1 MNILIFSTDYKP
13 KSGGIAEYT
22 HQVAKHF
29 KKMNHSV
36 VVLSVSMPGG
46 KEFDNEQNII
56 TYRIWDIHYLR
67 NLCLLFTLIKLIK
80 RHNIE
85 YVFST
90 ITHPCGEIA
99 WLISRFINVKTIITV
114 HGYEVTYPFNTFRQ
128 KLKHSF
134 KYIRTYIYNHIDVL
148 FAISKFTKDMLVIS
162 GVNPSKIFIFNNG
175 VDLNEWNK
183 TDPNKEK
190 EIEKI
195 HNLKDKKVIITVS
208 NLGERKGHD
217 MVLKALPEVLKII
230 PNLIYL
236 IGGTGP
242 TRKPLESLVKSLN
255 LKDLVKF
262 LGYIPKEDLSSYY
275 HLSDMFIMPN
285 REVGTSVEGFGIVFI
300 EANACKKPVIAGRSG
315 GALDAVVDGK
325 TGLLVNPEDRS
336 DIAKALIKLLNNV
349 KLTNQMGEIGYN
361 RVKNELTWER
371 IVSKMA
377 DNLNDSYSQ
386 SKSYV

>member
-13 KSGGIAEYT
+13 NSGGIAEYT

-29 KKMNHSV
+29 EKMNHSI
-36 VVLSVSMPGG
+36 VVLSVSMSGG
-46 KEFDNEQNII
+46 KEFDNNQNFN
-56 TYRIWDIHYLR
+56 TYRIPAIHYSR
-67 NLCLLFTLIKLIK
+67 NLCLLFSLIKLIK

-85 YVFST
+85 YIFST

-99 WLISRFINVKTIITV
+99 WLVSRFINVKTVITV
-114 HGYEVTYPFNTFRQ
+114 HGYEVAYPFNTFRQ
-128 KLKHSF
+128 KLKY
-134 KYIRTYIYNHIDVL
+134 KLNYIRTYIYNNSDMV
-148 FAISKFTKDMLVIS
+148 FTISRFTKDMLVKS
-162 GVNPSKIFIFNNG
+162 GVKLSKIFIFNNG

-183 TDPNKEK
+183 RDPDREK
-190 EIEKI
+190 GIEKC
-195 HNLKDKKVIITVS
+195 HNLKGKRVIITVS

-217 MVLKALPEVLKII
+217 MVLKALPEVIKVI

-262 LGYIPKEDLSSYY
+262 LGYIPKEDLPSYY
-275 HLSDMFIMPN
+275 HLSDLFIMPN
-285 REVGTSVEGFGIVFI
+285 REVGSSVEGFGIVFI

-336 DIAKALIKLLNNV
+336 DIVKALIKLLSNE
-349 KLTNQMGEIGYN
+349 KLAKQMGEAGYN
-361 RVKNELTWER
+361 RVKNELTWDR
-371 IVSKMA
+371 IVLRMA
-377 DNLNDSYSQ
+377 DVLYCISTN
-386 SKSYV
+386 K

>member
-29 KKMNHSV
+29 EKMNHSI
-36 VVLSVSMPGG
+36 VVLSVSMSGG
-46 KEFDNEQNII
+46 KEFDNNQNFN
-56 TYRIWDIHYLR
+56 TYRIPDIHYFRSLWF
-67 NLCLLFTLIKLIK
+67 LFTLIKLVK

-85 YVFST
+85 YIFST

-99 WLISRFINVKTIITV
+99 WLVSRFINVKTVITV
-114 HGYEVTYPFNTFRQ
+114 HGYEVAYPFNTFRQ
-128 KLKHSF
+128 KLKY
-134 KYIRTYIYNHIDVL
+134 KLNYIRTYIYNNSDMV
-148 FAISKFTKDMLVIS
+148 FTISRFTKDMLVKS
-162 GVNPSKIFIFNNG
+162 GVKHSKIFIFNNG

-183 TDPNKEK
+183 RDPDREK
-190 EIEKI
+190 GIEKC
-195 HNLKDKKVIITVS
+195 HNLKGKRVIITVS

-217 MVLKALPEVLKII
+217 MVLKALPEVIKVI

-262 LGYIPKEDLSSYY
+262 LGYIPKEDLPSYY
-275 HLSDMFIMPN
+275 HLSDLFIMPN
-285 REVGTSVEGFGIVFI
+285 REVGSSVEGFGIVFI

-325 TGLLVNPEDRS
+325 TGLLVNPEDRI
-336 DIAKALIKLLNNV
+336 DIAKALIKLLSNE
-349 KLTNQMGEIGYN
+349 KLAKQMGEAGYN
-361 RVKNELTWER
+361 RVKKELTWDR
-371 IVSKMA
+371 IVLKMA
-377 DNLNDSYSQ
+377 DVLKNLSLRDFYND
-386 SKSYV
+386 

>member
-1 MNILIFSTDYKP
+1 
-13 KSGGIAEYT
+13 
-22 HQVAKHF
+22 
-29 KKMNHSV
+29 
-36 VVLSVSMPGG
+36 
-46 KEFDNEQNII
+46 
-56 TYRIWDIHYLR
+56 
-67 NLCLLFTLIKLIK
+67 
-80 RHNIE
+80 
-85 YVFST
+85 
-90 ITHPCGEIA
+90 
-99 WLISRFINVKTIITV
+99 
-114 HGYEVTYPFNTFRQ
+114 
-128 KLKHSF
+128 
-134 KYIRTYIYNHIDVL
+134 
-148 FAISKFTKDMLVIS
+148 
-162 GVNPSKIFIFNNG
+162 
-175 VDLNEWNK
+175 
-183 TDPNKEK
+183 
-190 EIEKI
+190 
-195 HNLKDKKVIITVS
+195 
-208 NLGERKGHD
+208 

-325 TGLLVNPEDRS
+325 TGLLVNPEDHS
-336 DIAKALIKLLNNV
+336 DIAKALIKLLSNE
-349 KLTNQMGEIGYN
+349 KLAKQMGEIGYN

>member
-13 KSGGIAEYT
+13 KPGGIAEYT
-22 HQVAKHF
+22 YQVAKHF
-29 KKMNHSV
+29 EKMNHGV

-46 KEFDNEQNII
+46 KEFDNEQIFT
-56 TYRIWDIHYLR
+56 TYRIPNIHYFRSLWF
-67 NLCLLFTLIKLIK
+67 LFTLIKLVK

-85 YVFST
+85 YIFST

-99 WLISRFINVKTIITV
+99 CLISRFIKVKTIITV
-114 HGYEVTYPFNTFRQ
+114 HGYEVIYPLNTFRQ
-128 KLKHSF
+128 KLKYKF
-134 KYIRTYIYNHIDVL
+134 NYIRTYIYNNSDMV
-148 FAISKFTKDMLVIS
+148 FTISKFTKDLLVKS
-162 GVNPSKIFIFNNG
+162 GVKPSKIFIFNNG

-183 TDPNKEK
+183 RDPDREK
-190 EIEKI
+190 GIEKC
-195 HNLKDKKVIITVS
+195 HNLKGKRVIITVS

-217 MVLKALPEVLKII
+217 MVLKALPEVIKVI

-262 LGYIPKEDLSSYY
+262 LGYIPQEALPLYY
-275 HLSDMFIMPN
+275 HLSDVFIMPN
-285 REVGTSVEGFGIVFI
+285 REVGTSVEGFGIVFL

-325 TGLLVNPEDRS
+325 TGLLVNPEDRN
-336 DIAKALIKLLNNV
+336 DTAKALIKLLSNE
-349 KLTNQMGEIGYN
+349 KLANQMGEIGYN
-361 RVKNELTWER
+361 RVKNELTWDR
-371 IVSKMA
+371 IVLRMA
-377 DNLNDSYSQ
+377 DNINSYPR